1 MRKLFISSLSTIVL
15 FTISI
20 SLNAADFVG
29 SYKGTIS
36 GVVDGRSSM
45 QKLTGFQVRK
55 QIGSAGDIKVLSLA
69 VTINIETQDGN
80 ALTGS
85 WVTGEQ
91 SIPFVCAVSNGN
103 NLHCADDEGHSTGTI
118 SSSNL
123 SVCRT
128 ESGSKGKSAVCGKL
142 TKK

>member
-1 MRKLFISSLSTIVL
+1 MYKLFISTLTTIIL
-15 FTISI
+15 LAISM
-20 SLNAADFVG
+20 SLNAADLVG
-29 SYKGTIS
+29 SYSGTIE

-45 QKLTGFQVRK
+45 HELVGFQVRK
-55 QIGSAGDIKVLSLA
+55 QMGPTGEIKVLSLA
-69 VTINIETQDGN
+69 VTIEIKTQDGN

-85 WVTGEQ
+85 WKTGEQ
-91 SIPFVCAVSNGN
+91 SIAFVCAVSGGN
-103 NLHCADDEGHSTGTI
+103 NLHCADDEGHSTGKVSGST
-118 SSSNL
+118 L

>member
-1 MRKLFISSLSTIVL
+1 MRKLFISSLSTIIL
-15 FTISI
+15 ITISI
-20 SLNAADFVG
+20 SLSAADFVG

-45 QKLTGFQVRK
+45 QKLSGFQVRK
-55 QIGSAGDIKVLSLA
+55 QIGAAGEIKVLSLA

-80 ALTGS
+80 SLTGS

-91 SIPFVCAVSNGN
+91 SIPFVCAVSGN

-118 SSSNL
+118 SDSTL

-142 TKK
+142 TKN